1 MKIDRSNY
9 ELWLIDWLDGN
20 LNDFQIEQLQHF
32 LSGNPDLKEESDEL
46 TMFRLK
52 PAGKSFLLKNQLKKT
67 TAHLSLSQFEYL
79 SVAYFENDLSAE
91 EKTEVLECIE
101 NDQEKKISFELLQKM
116 RLSPGRL
123 SYKHK
128 NRLIKRTI
136 TQNVIQ
142 WSLAGLS
149 AAAIVTLVIIS
160 YVSKPSELNIDSNKT
175 ARTVSVDSAVLK
187 QATGIASNDVK
198 EVKRIIPDKIRRET
212 AIASPLN
219 PYSAIPEIKNTL
231 HAENDSVYQSPD
243 ISRTIIDK
251 INVPPSIDL
260 KGEPIPNTLIALNPS
275 ANVPEYDD
283 GRSKLSRFIAR
294 TFREKILKEN
304 KAKDSPL
311 KAYEL
316 AKAGVTGLDKLL
328 GWEMALDEKKDDNGM
343 LKSVYFSSKMLKFN
357 APIKKT
363 EPLP

>member
-20 LNDFQIEQLQHF
+20 LNDSQIEQLKHF
-32 LSGNPDLKEESDEL
+32 LAGNPDLKEESDEL
-46 TMFRLK
+46 TMFRLN
-52 PAGKSFLLKNQLKKT
+52 PAWKSFLHKNQLKKT
-67 TAHLSLSQFEYL
+67 TADLTLSQFEYL
-79 SVAYFENDLSAE
+79 SVAYLENDLSAE
-91 EKTEVLECIE
+91 EKTELLESIE
-101 NDQEKKISFELLQKM
+101 NDQEKKNSFEFVQKM
-116 RLSPGRL
+116 RLLPGNL

-128 NRLIKRTI
+128 KRLLKRTI
-136 TQNVIQ
+136 AQNVIQ

-149 AAAIVTLVIIS
+149 AAAIVTLVIIT
-160 YVSKPSELNIDSNKT
+160 YVSKPRELNIDSNKT

-198 EVKRIIPDKIRRET
+198 EGRRNIPEKFRRKSIIAVSLKP
-212 AIASPLN
+212 S
-219 PYSAIPEIKNTL
+219 SAIPEIKNTS
-231 HAENDSVYQSPD
+231 HAENESVYQSPD
-243 ISRTIIDK
+243 LSRTIIDK
-251 INVPPSIDL
+251 INVSPSIDL
-260 KGEPIPNTLIALNPS
+260 KGESIPNTLIALNPS
-275 ANVPEYDD
+275 AAVSEYDD

-328 GWEMALDEKKDDNGM
+328 GWEMALDEKKDDNGV